1 MFYYSIV
8 KNQVNN
14 DKLFLIMFVIYFK
27 LQCWIE
33 LLRCLTIEQ
42 LALTKRKEVYT
53 DMFYGLIMTEMLK
66 NSV

>member
-1 MFYYSIV
+1 ML
-8 KNQVNN
+8 
-14 DKLFLIMFVIYFK
+14 DRVIKMLNY
-27 LQCWIE
+27 
-33 LLRCLTIEQ
+33 RQ